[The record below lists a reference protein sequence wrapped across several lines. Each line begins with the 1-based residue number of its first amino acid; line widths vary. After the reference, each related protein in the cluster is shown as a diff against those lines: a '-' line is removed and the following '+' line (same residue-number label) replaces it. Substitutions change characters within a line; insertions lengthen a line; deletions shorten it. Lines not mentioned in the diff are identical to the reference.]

1 MSDLPVSAE
10 RVEKERARLE
20 ELVPQ
25 SPVEEAFIAGA
36 LATINWIEV
45 RHISPAAVVVRKRD
59 DRRKE
64 SKPWL

>member
-10 RVEKERARLE
+10 RVEKERTRLE

-25 SPVEEAFIAGA
+25 SPVEAAFIDGA
-36 LATINWIEV
+36 LAVMRWIKE
-45 RHISPAAVVVRKRD
+45 RHISPAAVVVQKRN